1 MQEVGIKQKVAATD
15 TIHVS
20 LIVPAYNEQE
30 AIIPV
35 IDEYYPYVDEIIV
48 VDDGSSDETYARAI
62 ARADAKIN
70 VFQHTIN
77 RGKVGALR
85 TGVQHASGDIIIFTD
100 ADCTY
105 PACYV
110 PEMIQILKEGRAD
123 LVLGARII
131 ERENI
136 PFFNRIG
143 NTIFSSLAGYISG
156 KVILDAQTGYRALF
170 KTMMPMLDVTARSLE
185 FETKMTVRAAKLGYR
200 IAEIPIVYRERVG
213 VSKLH
218 PIRDGIRM
226 FRGLVSIAWNETSP
240 LGRMILSPSIA
251 LIIIGFLFGIYSL
264 YERFSVYNLNHAY
277 FPVIAVFLI
286 LLGIQMSSIALL
298 IDYLSKKMDRI
309 ENRIIALNEKR
320 R

>member
-1 MQEVGIKQKVAATD
+1 MKETLIID

-20 LIVPAYNEQE
+20 LVIPAYNEQE
-30 AIIPV
+30 AIISV
-35 IDEYYPYVDEIIV
+35 INEYYPYVDEIIV
-48 VDDGSSDETYARAI
+48 VDDGSSDETYVRAI
-62 ARADAKIN
+62 THADAKVK
-70 VFQHTIN
+70 VFQHTTN
-77 RGKVGALR
+77 QGKVGALR

-110 PEMIQILKEGRAD
+110 PEMVHILEEGLAD

-156 KVILDAQTGYRALF
+156 KVVLDAQTGYRALF
-170 KTMMPMLDVTARSLE
+170 KKMMPMLDVTARSLE

-218 PIRDGIRM
+218 PIRDGIHM

-240 LGRMILSPSIA
+240 LGKMILSPSIT
-251 LIIIGFLFGIYSL
+251 LIIIGLLFGIYSL
-264 YERFSVYNLNHAY
+264 HERFTVHDLNHAY
-277 FPVIAVFLI
+277 FPVIAIFLI
-286 LLGIQMSSIALL
+286 LLGIQTFSFALL

-309 ENRIIALNEKR
+309 ENRIIALNENEKR